1 MYTLV
6 SILTI
11 IAALLLI
18 VVVLV
23 QKSKGGG
30 LSSSFG
36 GGNQIMGVRKTTDVI
51 EKITWGLAAAIVVL
65 SIMSV
70 YFIPS
75 AKVEGSA
82 MMNIA
87 TEQQATNANN
97 LPGFGTNQ
105 TPQAAPTLP
114 QAETPAQ

>member
-36 GGNQIMGVRKTTDVI
+36 GGNQIMGVRKTTDFI
-51 EKITWGLAAAIVVL
+51 ENATRTLAGIICVLAI
-65 SIMSV
+65 I
-70 YFIPS
+70 S
-75 AKVEGSA
+75 AFV
-82 MMNIA
+82 MPRNVA
-87 TEQQATNANN
+87 TESRV
-97 LPGFGTNQ
+97 
-105 TPQAAPTLP
+105 QAAEAPLQVTGTEY
-114 QAETPAQ
+114 ATPAQSADAPVVEEVAAPAESAE